1 MLRKAIFAGA
11 LALLSAAAVAGLSQP
26 APVIVDLENRT
37 ASGDMLTAVTDKAEN
52 VFIGCGTRNYDD
64 GNGGVF
70 TFGFCQAEDA
80 DGEHIVCATLN
91 PDLVQAVRAISDF
104 SYIQFLWEDDGNGVA
119 SCTSIGISTQSFYI
133 EKPKSK

>member
-1 MLRKAIFAGA
+1 MLRKAIFAGS
-11 LALLSAAAVAGLSQP
+11 LVLLSAAAVAGLSQP
-26 APVIVDLENRT
+26 APVFVEL
-37 ASGDMLTAVTDKAEN
+37 ALKVAGGDMLTAATDKAEN

-64 GNGGVF
+64 GNGSIF

-80 DGEHIVCATLN
+80 EGEIITCITEN

-104 SYIQFLWEDDGNGVA
+104 SYIEFRWEDDGNGGS